1 METSGSTT
9 TVNEEQNDSGNQD
22 VEMDFSPKT
31 SVFSRGPTT
40 SAQIEWHANK
50 MNFVETSGNSN
61 RRPPVIGPLGE
72 WPKQR
77 PIRTAEKVP
86 MKETATTVP
95 EVTPTTTANA
105 NIDGFTALAEDIQ
118 IKTENMKLKLEV
130 ARLQKRI
137 KTDQKQSGMKAN
149 MAKKEL
155 EEDKRKQGELMKK
168 LNKIE
173 KSRDSARKANDNNR
187 AKVSNL
193 KKKVKRLESN
203 KHIDGIKRKGAK
215 EFLEQ
220 NKKLTSGQVKSLLN
234 PEKRIRYSKEDV
246 IQALVQK
253 SLGTK
258 AFNHLRK
265 TAAYRIPTR
274 QTQERWL
281 GNLMSSMPGFQTD
294 AILAV
299 KELRKRST
307 DERFHEAVVS
317 FDEMYLS
324 KKMELHRKTQHILG
338 PHNKVMV
345 CMIRGLTSK

>member
-9 TVNEEQNDSGNQD
+9 PPPVIEEQNDSENED
-22 VEMDFSPKT
+22 VEMDFSPDT
-31 SVFSRGPTT
+31 SLFSRGPTT

-86 MKETATTVP
+86 MKETAMPVP
-95 EVTPTTTANA
+95 KVTPTTTGN
-105 NIDGFTALAEDIQ
+105 DGFTTLAEDIR
-118 IKTENMKLKLEV
+118 IKSENMKLKLEV
-130 ARLQKRI
+130 ARLQNRLK
-137 KTDQKQSGMKAN
+137 KDEKQRGMKEN
-149 MAKKEL
+149 VAKKEF
-155 EEDKRKQGELMKK
+155 EELASKQGELLKK
-168 LNKIE
+168 LNKME
-173 KSRDSARKANDNNR
+173 KSRDSARRANDNNR

-203 KHIDGIKRKGAK
+203 KHIDGIKKKGAK
-215 EFLEQ
+215 ELLEQ

-307 DERFHEAVVS
+307 DERFHEAVVT

-338 PHNKVMV
+338 PYNKVMV
-345 CMIRGLTSK
+345 CMMRGLTSK